1 MGKRGAECSIPPI
14 PPSSKP
20 QGIPCS
26 GKQTQAW
33 GGGLIQLCKPPHQ
46 LQQPS
51 PRQQNL
57 TCLQVPRTPG
67 SCRTRNRHRPPLGE
81 LFMLYNTPV
90 LKRAAALAAMKKTST
105 SKCPARVE
113 SILWPGM
120 LLTPAEHLSF
130 IMSQV
135 FLDGVEK
142 CTPDPKA
149 AFQGSRLQGMELVPF
164 TPSSLWWF
172 RSKWVELGL
181 ES

>member
-1 MGKRGAECSIPPI
+1 
-14 PPSSKP
+14 
-20 QGIPCS
+20 
-26 GKQTQAW
+26 
-33 GGGLIQLCKPPHQ
+33 
-46 LQQPS
+46 
-51 PRQQNL
+51 
-57 TCLQVPRTPG
+57 
-67 SCRTRNRHRPPLGE
+67 
-81 LFMLYNTPV
+81 MLYNTPV

-149 AFQGSRLQGMELVPF
+149 AFFSGITFAGDGAGSFYTIIAVVVQE
-164 TPSSLWWF
+164 
-172 RSKWVELGL
+172 
-181 ES
+181 

>member
-1 MGKRGAECSIPPI
+1 
-14 PPSSKP
+14 
-20 QGIPCS
+20 
-26 GKQTQAW
+26 
-33 GGGLIQLCKPPHQ
+33 
-46 LQQPS
+46 
-51 PRQQNL
+51 
-57 TCLQVPRTPG
+57 
-67 SCRTRNRHRPPLGE
+67 
-81 LFMLYNTPV
+81 MLYNTPV

-105 SKCPARVE
+105 SKCPACVE